1 MVLLDL
7 RQRLVRQYGDGPA
20 RFAGAT
26 YDPTSHYRA
35 AAVFAFFD
43 EQQLTPERL
52 RELSQHQVG
61 LLATGVDRLG
71 LDPRLVDRDR
81 SVPVTALAGFL
92 ALRSPHAERLC
103 AALKERGVSTDYRG
117 DVLRLGPAPYVS
129 DSQIAHAIDA
139 LSASPGK
146 TR

>member
-1 MVLLDL
+1 M
-7 RQRLVRQYGDGPA
+7 
-20 RFAGAT
+20 
-26 YDPTSHYRA
+26 
-35 AAVFAFFD
+35 FAFFD
-43 EQQLTPERL
+43 EQKLTPERL

-61 LLATGVDRLG
+61 LLATKFDDLG
-71 LDPRLVDRDR
+71 LDPKVIDRDR

-92 ALRSPHAERLC
+92 ALRSPLAARLC

-117 DVLRLGPAPYVS
+117 DVLRLGPAPYVP
-129 DSQIAHAIDA
+129 DSQIAQAIDA